1 VRYSHELGECWST
14 KNGVVSTLE
23 VRDHKVNIVGTGV
36 VWIAKLHRERDLPER
51 YGALSGKDDLELCIV
66 RLEISLS

>member
-1 VRYSHELGECWST
+1 M
-14 KNGVVSTLE
+14 VSTLE
-23 VRDHKVNIVGTGV
+23 VCDHKVDVVGAKV

-51 YGALSGKDDLELCIV
+51 YRALSRKDALELCIV

>member
-1 VRYSHELGECWST
+1 M
-14 KNGVVSTLE
+14 VSTLK
-23 VRDHKVNIVGTGV
+23 VRNHKVNVVGTEV

-51 YGALSGKDDLELCIV
+51 YGALSGKDALGLCIV